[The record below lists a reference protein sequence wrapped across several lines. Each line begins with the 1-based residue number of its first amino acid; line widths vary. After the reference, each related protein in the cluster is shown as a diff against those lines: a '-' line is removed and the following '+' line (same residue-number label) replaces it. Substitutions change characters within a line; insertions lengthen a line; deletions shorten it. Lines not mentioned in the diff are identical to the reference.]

1 MTTDGALE
9 LFKKAMI
16 VTAQVTGPA
25 LLAILVVGLIVGVVQ
40 TATQINEASVGF
52 VAKVLAATLALVVGG
67 PYVLAKMI
75 EYMRSMLSSI
85 SEIVR

>member
-40 TATQINEASVGF
+40 TATQINEASVVGCQGTGSHLS
-52 VAKVLAATLALVVGG
+52 AGGGG

-85 SEIVR
+85 PEIVR